1 MHIST
6 NLPSNKVL
14 TLYGVH
20 ALKTSRYVMKMAWKI
35 VCTLIIT
42 LNTTFYIQNT
52 DMLTVY

>member
-1 MHIST
+1 MHINT